1 MKKSR
6 WSDDEIKKLLHQLP
20 EISDK
25 RTQGEVYQSLSSLK
39 LFKRKRSWIPAVTAA
54 FSLVIILLLSVS
66 FFHERNHLSS
76 QISMKQAN
84 STRADK
90 QIDSGNLAA
99 ADAGNQKTAS
109 EKAVSGNVQGSGG
122 SKDPAGKSE
131 DAMLSKNRI
140 ITIGVP
146 DRQYN
151 LIIPVSIK
159 VKQFAESKRLE
170 VLKKNMDGLKGNI
183 LGLGDYYP
191 LKLTFTKN
199 PGESSINID
208 IPAKSRAIKD
218 DQLFLRTIRQT
229 MKYQHA
235 AKFTLTENGKAGASF
250 PETGWIREE
259 KLPASFRQSY
269 LIYQVEKKSPSYI
282 VPYMEYDNIGDA
294 LASAK
299 KNPAIEG
306 VKPSIPRALKW
317 TKIMEDKKEKK
328 VTIFLSS
335 DSELKDTKEGVQ
347 TVEAILFTAKD
358 FGYEWVDFKNPPL
371 AKIGHFQLNRA
382 IRVPQAPNVISSI
395 KNK

>member
-6 WSDDEIKKLLHQLP
+6 WSDDEIKKLLHQMP

-25 RTQGEVYQSLSSLK
+25 RNQVEIYQSLFSLK

-66 FFHERNHLSS
+66 FFYERNHLSS
-76 QISMKQAN
+76 QIYMKQAN

-90 QIDSGNLAA
+90 QIDRSNLAA
-99 ADAGNQKTAS
+99 DDSVNQKTAS
-109 EKAVSGNVQGSGG
+109 EKMVSGKLQGAGG
-122 SKDPAGKSE
+122 ENPAGKSE
-131 DAMLSKNRI
+131 AAMLSKNRV

-146 DRQYN
+146 DRQFN
-151 LIIPVSIK
+151 LIIPVSLE
-159 VKQFAESKRLE
+159 VKQFPESKRLD
-170 VLKKNMDGLKGNI
+170 VLKKNMDGLKGKV

-191 LKLTFTKN
+191 LQLTFAKN

-208 IPAKSRAIKD
+208 IPAKSRAIRD

-229 MKYQHA
+229 MKYQHVV
-235 AKFTLTENGKAGASF
+235 KFTLSENGKAGASF

-259 KLPASFRQSY
+259 KLQASSRQSY
-269 LIYQVEKKSPSYI
+269 LIYQADTKSPSYI
-282 VPYMEYDNIGDA
+282 VPYMEYSYIGDA

-299 KNPAIEG
+299 KNPGIEG

-317 TKIMEDKKEKK
+317 TKILENKKEKK

-335 DSELKDTKEGVQ
+335 DSELKDTKAGSQ

-358 FGYEWVDFKNPPL
+358 FGYEWVNFKNPPL
-371 AKIGHFQLNRA
+371 AKIGNFQLNRA

-395 KNK
+395 KNQ

>member
-25 RTQGEVYQSLSSLK
+25 RNQGEVYQSLSALK
-39 LFKRKRSWIPAVTAA
+39 LFKRKRRWIPSVTAA
-54 FSLVIILLLSVS
+54 FSLLIILLLSVS
-66 FFHERNHLSS
+66 FFYERNHLSS
-76 QISMKQAN
+76 QGHMEQAS

-90 QIDSGNLAA
+90 QTDRNKLGTAAKKSVSGNLL
-99 ADAGNQKTAS
+99 GT
-109 EKAVSGNVQGSGG
+109 GG
-122 SKDPAGKSE
+122 SKDSAGKSVS
-131 DAMLSKNRI
+131 AMPAKNKT

-146 DRQYN
+146 DRQFN
-151 LIIPVSIK
+151 LIIPVSIE
-159 VKQFAESKRLE
+159 VKQFAESKRLD
-170 VLKKNMDGLKGNI
+170 VLKKNMDGLKGKA

-191 LKLTFTKN
+191 LQLTFTKN

-208 IPAKSRAIKD
+208 IPAKSRAIRD
-218 DQLFLRTIRQT
+218 DQLFLRTIRQI

-235 AKFTLTENGKAGASF
+235 VKFTLTENGKAGANF

-259 KLPASFRQSY
+259 KLPANSRQTY
-269 LIYQVEKKSPSYI
+269 LIYQADKKSPSYI
-282 VPYMEYDNIGDA
+282 VPYMEYNYIGDA

-306 VKPSIPRALKW
+306 VKPSIPRAFKW
-317 TKIMEDKKEKK
+317 KKIQENKKEKK

-335 DSELKDTKEGVQ
+335 DSELKDTKAASQ

-358 FGYEWVDFKNPPL
+358 FGYEWVKFINPPL
-371 AKIGHFQLNRA
+371 TKIGNFQLNRD
-382 IRVPQAPNVISSI
+382 IRVPQAPNVIRQSKTNNSQVQ
-395 KNK
+395 N